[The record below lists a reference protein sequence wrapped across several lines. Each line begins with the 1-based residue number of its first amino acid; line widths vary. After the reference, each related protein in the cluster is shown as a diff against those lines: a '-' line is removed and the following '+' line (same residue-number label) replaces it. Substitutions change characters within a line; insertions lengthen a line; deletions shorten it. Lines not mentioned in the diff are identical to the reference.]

1 MADPAG
7 VDHTDYRLGKAR
19 LARGSS
25 GREGQGSI

>member
-19 LARGSS
+19 PARG
-25 GREGQGSI
+25 GTRREDQNAV